1 MILYRIARREHISDV
16 SGTGAMLFGGRW
28 NMKGTRAL
36 YTSGT
41 VSLAVLEVIA
51 HLSSDKIDIGL
62 SITELQFPENQP
74 ITKIEEMPDGWN
86 SYPYTSSTVSY
97 GTEFL
102 KSGGLCLQIPSAIVP
117 TEYNYL
123 LNPLHEDFHKI
134 RLVDTRPLILDK
146 RLVK

>member
-1 MILYRIARREHISDV
+1 MILYRIARREHIADV

-28 NMKGTRAL
+28 NMKGVRAL
-36 YTSGT
+36 YTSGSL
-41 VSLAVLEVIA
+41 SLAVLEVIA
-51 HLSSDKIDIGL
+51 HLSADKIDVGL
-62 SITELQFPENQP
+62 AIAELQFPEDLTIN
-74 ITKIEEMPDGWN
+74 KIEEMPDGWN
-86 SYPYTSSTVSY
+86 AYPYTGSTVSY

-102 KSGGLCLQIPSAIVP
+102 KSGGLCLRIPSAIVP

-134 RLVDTRPLILDK
+134 KLVDTRPLMLDK

>member
-62 SITELQFPENQP
+62 SIAELQFPDDLP
-74 ITKIEEMPDGWN
+74 ITKIEEMPDRWN
-86 SYPYTSSTVSY
+86 AYPYTGSTVSF

-102 KSGGLCLQIPSAIVP
+102 KSRGLCLQIPSAIVP

-134 RLVDTRPLILDK
+134 SLVDTRPLILDK